1 VTSFFS
7 VSFLFFQIA
16 NTCITGGASAVSG
29 IRVNADVSGFI
40 LANLVILN
48 FKNGLQMCKYTL
60 IYD

>member
-40 LANLVILN
+40 LANLVILK
-48 FKNGLQMCKYTL
+48 FKNG
-60 IYD
+60 